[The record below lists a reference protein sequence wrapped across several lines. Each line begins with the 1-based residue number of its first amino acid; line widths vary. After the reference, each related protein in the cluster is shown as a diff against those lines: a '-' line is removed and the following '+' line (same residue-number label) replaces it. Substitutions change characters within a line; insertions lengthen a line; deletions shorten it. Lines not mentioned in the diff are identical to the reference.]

1 MTPQTPAAA
10 AVTAPPAPHPRAGT
24 TDEIGRDGSAVGAG
38 APSRDVPGQRSP
50 EQRPFERRAPEQRA
64 PERSAPEQRAADQ
77 RSADQRAP
85 ERGAPEQRSAERPAV
100 RDLEPAPRPTGEAT
114 RRTLLDGARSFLC
127 RPTRRQALTGGVA
140 ATLVVGGLVAGLVAT
155 APPAPEEVTLSEA
168 LAVLADGGV
177 TAATVDDLTTS
188 VTLTLVAGDEVR
200 AVFPAAFGDEIT
212 QQLLDEGVELTAE
225 TGARSVGAD
234 LLLRVGPV
242 LLIVGVLLVVLR
254 VANPTAFSRGRSS
267 GAKPLAS
274 GEVPQ
279 VTFAD
284 VAGADEA
291 VAQLQEMVQF
301 LREPERFEALGATR
315 PRGALLVGPPGTG
328 KTLLARA
335 VAGEAEVPFFALA
348 GSDFIETYV
357 GVGARRVRDL
367 FAEARKAERAI
378 IFIDEIDAVGRA
390 RGGAGGNGGDGE
402 RENTLISLLNE
413 MDGFAGSQ
421 VIVLAATNRADT
433 LDAALTRPGRLDRQ
447 VQVPN
452 PDRRGRTLI
461 LEVHGRSRPL
471 ADDVDLVQ
479 VARQTPGMSG
489 ADLAQVVNE
498 ACMEAARRGQP
509 LVDAACFQDAI
520 ESVALGRART
530 SALVTEFDREVT
542 AWHEAGHT
550 LAAALLPDADDPVSV
565 TIVPRGPAGGVTWM
579 SGNDDVFLPRKKAL
593 AQLVVALAGRAA
605 EERLLDGEHT
615 QGASSDLHGAT
626 NLATAMVTQYGMT
639 DFGYAQVDADT
650 LRVGGQVAARAH
662 ESIEALLRDAHRQA
676 TALLEE
682 HGALLEAVAL
692 ALLAE
697 ETLPG
702 TRIAELVAEHGL
714 RAA

>member
-10 AVTAPPAPHPRAGT
+10 AVTAPPAPHPTRAGT
-24 TDEIGRDGSAVGAG
+24 TDDIGRDGSAVGAG
-38 APSRDVPGQRSP
+38 APVRDVPGQRSP
-50 EQRPFERRAPEQRA
+50 EQRPFERRGAEQRA
-64 PERSAPEQRAADQ
+64 PERSAPEQ

-85 ERGAPEQRSAERPAV
+85 ERGAPEQRSA
-100 RDLEPAPRPTGEAT
+100 DQRPTGDAT
-114 RRTLLDGARSFLC
+114 RRTLLDGARSFLR
-127 RPTRRQALTGGVA
+127 RPTRRQAVTGGVA
-140 ATLVVGGLVAGLVAT
+140 AVLVVGGLVTGLVVT
-155 APPAPEEVTLSEA
+155 APPAPQEVTLSEA

-188 VTLTLVAGDEVR
+188 VTLTLEAGDELR
-200 AVFPAAFGDEIT
+200 AVYPAAFGDEIT

-234 LLLRVGPV
+234 LLLRLGPV

-509 LVDAACFQDAI
+509 LVDAACFQAAI

-530 SALVTEFDREVT
+530 SALITEFDREVT

-579 SGNDDVFLPRKKAL
+579 SGNDDIFLPRKKAL

-676 TALLEE
+676 TTLLEE
-682 HGALLEAVAL
+682 HGALLEALAL

-702 TRIAELVAEHGL
+702 TRIAALVAEHGL